1 MYTNN
6 PNVRLKI
13 FSIYFIHVIVN
24 LVYKVYISSEM
35 AKKTISFKAEE
46 NIRQALESEAFK
58 KEWTLSYYIESI
70 LKQYA
75 KRKKLV

>member
-1 MYTNN
+1 MFC
-6 PNVRLKI
+6 LKI
-13 FSIYFIHVIVN
+13 FSLYFHPILVN
-24 LVYKVYISSEM
+24 LVYKVYIAFEM
-35 AKKTISFKAEE
+35 AKKTISFKAEDK
-46 NIRQALESEAFK
+46 IREALETEAFK